1 MRGTGLVCVPVVPL
15 GTLAYRLSRQV
26 GMFGF
31 WPMVPWRVGALAQG
45 GCGAQVHHGVL
56 WDGREV
62 AVKVQ
67 YLGLET
73 AVTADL
79 ACLAA
84 MAAAAAR
91 LLPAAPD
98 LRWMVADLRSNLAQE
113 LDFQVQRMRCA
124 WLQECRMCQ
133 VPAVQPCNSSARGF
147 LKSLSS
153 CCSGALV
160 LLRGITLMLRP
171 AALGQARSGECSHV
185 GGCSRRPPR
194 HDSPCSGSRGAPAG
208 AVQQQREAAD
218 SCACSLCVAPVCV
231 VQGPCLLTKLYP
243 TYV

>member
-15 GTLAYRLSRQV
+15 GTLADRLSRQV
-26 GMFGF
+26 GMFGV

-79 ACLAA
+79 ACLAG

-113 LDFQVQRMRCA
+113 LDFRCSA
-124 WLQECRMCQ
+124 C
-133 VPAVQPCNSSARGF
+133 AARGY
-147 LKSLSS
+147 KSVA
-153 CCSGALV
+153 CVKC
-160 LLRGITLMLRP
+160 LL
-171 AALGQARSGECSHV
+171 CSHATV
-185 GGCSRRPPR
+185 L
-194 HDSPCSGSRGAPAG
+194 H
-208 AVQQQREAAD
+208 
-218 SCACSLCVAPVCV
+218 V
-231 VQGPCLLTKLYP
+231 VF
-243 TYV
+243 